1 MSRMKALLKK
11 GFFPIQLPP
20 AFNSILFAD
29 NLSLFE
35 PTWNAQNPP
44 KTRAEK
50 YSVAR
55 SSYYRRTT
63 SILNPI
69 GYYSISKAIDNHWQ
83 KIEVFYRRSSISLS
97 KPKIVDELRSIEI
110 SKFNELYEA
119 KINRSSGFKYALITD
134 IVSYFPSIYTH
145 SIPWALHTKAV
156 AKKNTKPSDE
166 YYGNLLD
173 AKSMVLQDGQTMGI
187 PIGPDTSHI
196 ISEILGTAI
205 DKELHDLLGYWP
217 AGFRYVDDYYLFFDT
232 REEAER
238 ALATLTKI
246 VGNYELQISAA
257 KTKILEVKD
266 LVEESWKYSIKKLT
280 ISASRRAQRDD
291 IHNYFQRIFALEKQ
305 FKDES
310 IVKYALKQISSSII
324 KKSNWNIF
332 ESYLFKC
339 GYGFPNT
346 LQIIVNIFS
355 TYKKYSYPLDNKALS
370 RFCNNL
376 IFEHAIPDHHGEV
389 SWLLWLAKE
398 MKIPLKR
405 EIIREIEKMSSNV
418 CKLMTIDL
426 YESKIIKHSLK
437 AETLRQYADSDN
449 LLTENWLIT
458 YEAGKRKWLKNNDTS
473 FISKDVFF
481 NQLMKHGV
489 SFYNENATCHSIFDV
504 KGSVKLNEKWF
515 DDDDDIRDKFNF
527 DELDEEYFDSTN
539 RSDDSD
545 FEEEY

>member
-1 MSRMKALLKK
+1 MSRLKNLLKN

-20 AFNSILFAD
+20 AFNSISFSEKCD
-29 NLSLFE
+29 LFE
-35 PTWNAQNPP
+35 PAWKAQKAP

-69 GYYSISKAIDNHWQ
+69 GYYNIASEIDEHWQ
-83 KIEVFYRRSSISLS
+83 KIEVLYRRSAISLS
-97 KPKIVDELRSIEI
+97 KPKIVDSLRSIEI

-119 KINRSSGFKYALITD
+119 KINKSSGYKYALITD

-145 SIPWALHTKAV
+145 SIPWAVHTKAV
-156 AKKNTKPSDE
+156 AKKNTKQAPE

-173 AKSMVLQDGQTMGI
+173 ARSMALQDGQTMGI

-196 ISEILGTAI
+196 ISEIIGSAI
-205 DKELHDLLGYWP
+205 DKELHDELKYWP
-217 AGFRYVDDYYLFFDT
+217 AGFRYVDDYYLFFNA

-291 IHNYFQRIFALEKQ
+291 IHNYFQRVFALEKQ

-324 KKSNWNIF
+324 KKSNWNVF

-355 TYKKYSYPLDNKALS
+355 TYKKYNYPLDSKALY

-376 IFEHAIPDHHGEV
+376 IIEHAIPDHHGEV

-398 MKIPLKR
+398 MKTSLKR
-405 EIIREIEKMSSNV
+405 EVIREIEKMSSNV
-418 CKLMTIDL
+418 CKLMVIDL

-437 AETLRQYADSDN
+437 ADTLRQYANSDCLMTEDW
-449 LLTENWLIT
+449 LLT
-458 YEAGKRKWLKNNDTS
+458 YEAGKRMWLKNSDSTFITS
-473 FISKDVFF
+473 NYFF
-481 NQLMKHGV
+481 NQLIKNNV

-504 KGSVKLNEKWF
+504 KDTIRLNEEWF
-515 DDDDDIRDKFNF
+515 DIDADIRDNF
-527 DELDEEYFDSTN
+527 YFDDLDEEYFDSAD
-539 RSDDSD
+539 RCDDD
-545 FEEEY
+545 DDIEY